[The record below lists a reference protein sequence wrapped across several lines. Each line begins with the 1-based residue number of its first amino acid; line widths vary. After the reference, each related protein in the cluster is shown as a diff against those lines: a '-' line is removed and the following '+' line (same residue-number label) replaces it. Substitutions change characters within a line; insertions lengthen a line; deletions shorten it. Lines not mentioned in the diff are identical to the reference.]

1 MQLICGLCLFGL
13 ALAASSWA
21 DSPGQDEADVAIVG
35 RPLDAATNASL
46 GDIIT
51 LAAGLRL
58 DRNGLKSVVVPEPDA
73 AARDPGAVL
82 ATPASRGAGYLLLVE
97 YSDDG
102 KKISLRLSWFD
113 RDAKRWIA
121 DLSRSGP
128 ENMLMDELIFGALG
142 DLLDR
147 VAATKPITPKTPAQ
161 SAAAAP
167 AVVPAPTPAP
177 APATVPAPAP
187 PAVSAPPPTQSPA
200 AVTAAPAAVVAPSVQ
215 GAAEPAP
222 PLPAPPAAPA
232 AVVAQEPPAPPGP
245 SGLELAFDGGPFVAG
260 GALGDYFGAAGG
272 AGARATWY
280 FPGRNLSFGL
290 GIAAAG
296 LYFQAQGPLESATG
310 ILAPLALD
318 FRVTAPADQGRI
330 RPCLHV
336 SAGAALMSLQT
347 AIYGAQS
354 AVLPFAGAGLGIGWV
369 LDSGLGFSVDA
380 SYLMFLDGSDLIA
393 GFDPAFEIDIPL
405 GKKP

>member
-13 ALAASSWA
+13 AFAASSWA
-21 DSPGQDEADVAIVG
+21 DSSAQDEADVAIVG

-46 GDIIT
+46 GGIIT

-82 ATPASRGAGYLLLVE
+82 ATPASRGADYLLLVE

-128 ENMLMDELIFGALG
+128 ENMLMDELIFRALG

-147 VAATKPITPKTPAQ
+147 VAATKPIAPKPASVSPPAASVATPA
-161 SAAAAP
+161 SSAP
-167 AVVPAPTPAP
+167 ASPPSPAPAQVQEAPPP
-177 APATVPAPAP
+177 APAT
-187 PAVSAPPPTQSPA
+187 A
-200 AVTAAPAAVVAPSVQ
+200 AATTAAAAPSVQ

-222 PLPAPPAAPA
+222 PLPTPPTT
-232 AVVAQEPPAPPGP
+232 PAPRGP
-245 SGLELAFDGGPFVAG
+245 SGLELAFDGGPFIAG
-260 GALGDYFGAAGG
+260 GALGDYFRAAGG
-272 AGARATWY
+272 GGARATWY
-280 FPGRNLSFGL
+280 FPGRDLSFGL

-310 ILAPLALD
+310 ILAPLAID

-330 RPCLHV
+330 RPCLHA

-369 LDSGLGFSVDA
+369 LDSGIGFSIDA

-393 GFDPAFEIDIPL
+393 GFDPAVEIDIPL